1 MARFSK
7 YSIIRLE
14 THPARDERL
23 NVGLV
28 VFKDDGLDI
37 RIGRKL
43 EKVRAL
49 SGALDLVQVRE
60 NILQLENVDRL
71 LREQGMSSADE
82 RRDTLEGLGFVSLS
96 KIALIDSTNMMVYE
110 AAIHSL
116 LTGIVEPEQAPLRVQ
131 PKRTRL
137 ISAVKQALKQER
149 ILGRAGDELSEH
161 RVVPHVQ
168 LAEGLVADFVLK
180 NGSMH
185 VVETID
191 AAVSD
196 VSPRKI
202 VTDIALSALVLEQAR
217 ISYGDSETRAKLI
230 YDASASIEA
239 IAMPSLYAAAHQGAE
254 LVNWQS
260 RDDRNRFLS
269 HLASLAIPFEVKSS
283 GGKTHYIA
291 STQRKLDLN

>member
-7 YSIIRLE
+7 YSIIRLD

-96 KIALIDSTNMMVYE
+96 KIALIDSTNMVVYE
-110 AAIHSL
+110 AAIQSL

-230 YDASASIEA
+230 YDASASIES

>member
-7 YSIIRLE
+7 YSIIRLD